1 MQKPEQNTQN
11 RVPVIDADRNPLA
24 PCTPRR
30 ARILVKQGK
39 AQGRHRNGIYHLVL
53 NRAIPSQLIQTASI
67 TVNPGSTTTG
77 VAVVQDRQDQ
87 SRTVLFGMELHHRGQ
102 TIKSNM
108 TKRAQHR
115 NSRRARLR
123 HRKPRFSNR
132 RRKPGWLP
140 PSILSRLTN
149 TLTWI
154 DRISR
159 LIAIK
164 DIHVE
169 TQQFDTQRLADP
181 AVHGREYQQG
191 VLYQTT
197 LRAYVIHR
205 EDHRCIYCNRKPKRF
220 TLDHVIPRNSN
231 SPTTP
236 GNIVAA
242 CERCNKA
249 KGNRPVEEYLKR
261 RPKVLARVQT
271 HLKRPMAAAAH
282 LNAIIPRLL
291 TELRRNNWDVAE
303 HDAAQTAANRRL
315 LGIPKSHFTDAAV
328 LGPITGVRSAPSHI
342 LAIRAVGRGQRQRAI
357 VDKYG
362 TPRGRPYRDY
372 CRLTPREQARTPTPG
387 HKGRA
392 KRLRGIGANDLVE
405 IRHRTG
411 AHRGTAGIYRD
422 RVRLLETK
430 PALTAKLANTKL
442 IARHHGY
449 AVTLAKTGT

>member
-11 RVPVIDADRNPLA
+11 RVPVIDADRKPLA

-53 NRAIPSQLIQTASI
+53 NHTVPSQLIQAASI
-67 TVNPGSTTTG
+67 TVNPGSTTG
-77 VAVVQDRQDQ
+77 IAVIQDRNDQ
-87 SRTVLFGMELHHRGQ
+87 SRTVLLGIELHHRGQ
-102 TIKSNM
+102 TIKRNM

-115 NSRRARLR
+115 NSRRGRLR

-154 DRISR
+154 NRISK
-159 LIAIK
+159 LIAINQ
-164 DIHVE
+164 IHVE

-181 AVHGREYQQG
+181 AIHGREYQQG

-231 SPTTP
+231 GPTTP

-291 TELRRNNWDVAE
+291 AELRGNNWEVAE

-315 LGIPKSHFTDAAV
+315 LDIPKSHFTDAAV
-328 LGPITGVRSAPSHI
+328 LGPVTSIRNTPVQVMS
-342 LAIRAVGRGQRQRAI
+342 IRAVGRGQRQRAI

-372 CRLTPREQARTPTPG
+372 CRLTPREKAQTLTPG

-392 KRLRGIGANDLVE
+392 KRVRGIGTNDLVE
-405 IRHRTG
+405 MQHRTG
-411 AHRGTAGIYRD
+411 THRGTAGIYRD
-422 RVRLLETK
+422 RVRLLEST
-430 PALTAKLANTKL
+430 PTLTAKLANTKL